1 MNYPNTPGVKIKEV
15 SLLPPSVV
23 QVATSIPVFLG
34 YTQKS
39 PASEATRI
47 SSMKEYEDVFGL
59 SFEYKYKIDNPSSNP
74 TISPLTNSDV
84 EIGTFYL
91 YEALQAYFLNGGG
104 PCYVISVGDFDDT
117 LAETNFIN
125 ALEIVER
132 LDEPTLILF
141 PEAAGIAGD
150 QNTSA
155 NAKYGTIATEA
166 LKVAAKS
173 GDKFVIL
180 DTPAGENMTN
190 ATTVSEFRTSLGT
203 SNLNRGAVYFPHLEL
218 IKTFRFDESSTY
230 GGSPISQ
237 LKDSGSDEYVKAVA
251 LLKDFGKITMPPS
264 ACLAGVYATTDR
276 AQGVWKAPANV
287 SIQGMLQPT
296 IAISDQMQEDLN
308 VDATSGKSINVIRT
322 FAGLGTKVWGARTL
336 AGNDNEW
343 RYISVRRL
351 FLSVEESIKKAVSQF
366 VFENNDART
375 WVKVSAMIKSYLN
388 GIWQEGGLQGV
399 TDKEAFFVNVGL
411 GQTMSEVDI
420 LEGRMIVNVGLA
432 AVRPAEFIVLKFSH
446 YQNQ

>member
-1 MNYPNTPGVKIKEV
+1 
-15 SLLPPSVV
+15 
-23 QVATSIPVFLG
+23 
-34 YTQKS
+34 
-39 PASEATRI
+39 
-47 SSMKEYEDVFGL
+47 EYEDSFGP

-74 TISPLTNSDV
+74 VITPLTNSDV

-117 LAETNFIN
+117 PEESRFIN
-125 ALEIVER
+125 ELEIVER

-150 QNTSA
+150 QNTTA
-155 NAKYGTIATEA
+155 NVKYGSIASEA

-180 DTPAGENMTN
+180 DTPAGENLTDH
-190 ATTVSEFRTSLGT
+190 TTASDFRTSLGT
-203 SNLNRGAVYFPHLEL
+203 SDLNRGAVYFPHLEL
-218 IKTFRFDESSTY
+218 VNSFQFHESSTY

-237 LKDSGSDEYVKAVA
+237 LRGSGSDEYAKAVA
-251 LLKDFGKITMPPS
+251 LLKDFGRITMPPS
-264 ACLAGVYATTDR
+264 ACLAGIYAATDR

-287 SIQGMLQPT
+287 SIQGLIQPS
-296 IAISDQMQEDLN
+296 IATSDSMQNDLN
-308 VDATSGKSINVIRT
+308 IDATSGKSINVIRT

-399 TDKEAFFVNVGL
+399 TDKEAFFVNVGF

-420 LEGRMIVNVGLA
+420 LEGRMIVKVGLA
-432 AVRPAEFIVLKFSH
+432 AVRPAEFIVLEFSH
-446 YQNQ
+446 YLNQ